1 MKNEQKELELQ
12 KRNKTSHAF
21 KEDWDEQLK
30 RDQMIMPIDEPPLE
44 DVKLEEQEERQKK
57 KTKQHSSSQ

>member
-1 MKNEQKELELQ
+1 MKNKQKELELQ
-12 KRNKTSHAF
+12 KRNKKSHAF
-21 KEDWDEQLK
+21 KEDWDKQLE

>member
-1 MKNEQKELELQ
+1 MKNKQKELELQ
-12 KRNKTSHAF
+12 KRNKKSHAF
-21 KEDWDEQLK
+21 KEDWDKQLE
-30 RDQMIMPIDEPPLE
+30 RDQMIMPIDEPPLK